1 MKTNKKSAS
10 KQSQNTDIIKLILED
25 HVPLKKLIKVLKD
38 PHIKMSEKR
47 PSFEK
52 FAVQL
57 LAHAKPEESSLY
69 SWMQECKAET
79 RMESFEGLTEHAIAE
94 HLIEEIRVTTDK
106 NEWLG
111 KVKVLGELVEHHIQE
126 EETSM
131 FKIVK
136 KEFSMEMRAE
146 IGDEYLKQKEEYEEN
161 LKPFR
166 KGARK
171 QSYQLESTL

>member
-1 MKTNKKSAS
+1 MKVKKNLSA
-10 KQSQNTDIIKLILED
+10 KTGKTDIIKLILED

-57 LAHAKPEESSLY
+57 LAHAKPEEQSLY
-69 SWMQECKAET
+69 SWLQAGKSEMRIEG
-79 RMESFEGLTEHAIAE
+79 FEGLTEHAIAE

-111 KVKVLGELVEHHIQE
+111 KVKVLGEVVEHHIHE
-126 EETSM
+126 EETSV
-131 FKIVK
+131 FKLVK
-136 KEFSMEMRAE
+136 KEFGMQLRAE
-146 IGDEYLKQKEEYEEN
+146 IGEEYLKQKEEYQEN

-166 KGARK
+166 KRPRSQA
-171 QSYQLESTL
+171 YELESTL

>member
-1 MKTNKKSAS
+1 MKTAAKKN
-10 KQSQNTDIIKLILED
+10 QNDIIKLILED

-57 LAHAKPEESSLY
+57 LAHAKPEEASLY
-69 SWMQECKAET
+69 SWMQENKSEA
-79 RMESFEGLTEHAIAE
+79 RMEAFEGLTEHAIAE

-131 FKIVK
+131 FKLVK
-136 KEFSMEMRAE
+136 KEFNAEMRAE
-146 IGDEYLKQKEEYEEN
+146 IGDEYLKQKAEYEEN
-161 LKPFR
+161 LKPLR
-166 KGARK
+166 KRARK
-171 QSYQLESTL
+171 PTHQLESTL

>member
-1 MKTNKKSAS
+1 MKTNKKLAT
-10 KQSQNTDIIKLILED
+10 KQNQIDIIKLILED
-25 HVPLKKLIKVLKD
+25 HVPLKKLIKALKN

-57 LAHAKPEESSLY
+57 LAHAKPEENSLY
-69 SWMQECKAET
+69 CWMQESKAEA
-79 RMESFEGLTEHAIAE
+79 RMEAFEGLTEHAIAE
-94 HLIEEIRVTTDK
+94 HLIEEIRSTTDK

-131 FKIVK
+131 FKLVK
-136 KEFSMEMRAE
+136 KEFNMGIRAE
-146 IGDEYLKQKEEYEEN
+146 IGAEYLKQKEEYEEN
-161 LKPFR
+161 LKTFR
-166 KGARK
+166 KRARRPT
-171 QSYQLESTL
+171 YQLESTL